1 VRMRAV
7 AAAVL
12 LFVLNFIGFVFGPP
26 AVGFLS
32 DMLVGTFNS
41 DALRY
46 SLFAWGFVNLWAA
59 FHYWRAGY
67 YLADDLAR
75 VGSK

>member
-1 VRMRAV
+1 
-7 AAAVL
+7 
-12 LFVLNFIGFVFGPP
+12 
-26 AVGFLS
+26 
-32 DMLVGTFNS
+32 MLVGTFNS